1 MDMVTAL
8 KRREPKQV
16 TVAVLDANPILG
28 EAMCR
33 HFGASEHFE
42 HDEVVSLTWEQ
53 AERVVHAQPG
63 ILVLDPMQPPG
74 GLEPL
79 VAELRASVPGVQL
92 VAYASDPTQELA
104 RTCLE
109 LGFRAFIP
117 KSADSSQLIA
127 AVKTVS
133 NGGMYVDRGFAEA
146 LRAPS
151 DLPASPDPDQLS
163 AREAAVLRRI
173 SLGQSHKQIAAELGL
188 SHKTV
193 DTYRARGMRKLGV
206 SDRGALIRVALKE
219 GWLE

>member
-1 MDMVTAL
+1 MVTAL

-16 TVAVLDANPILG
+16 AVAVLDANPILG

-33 HFGASEHFE
+33 HFGASEQFE
-42 HDEVVSLTWEQ
+42 HDEVVSLTWDQ
-53 AERVVHAQPG
+53 ADRVTLVQPG
-63 ILVLDPMQPPG
+63 ILVLDPTQPPG
-74 GLEPL
+74 GLDPL
-79 VAELRASVPGVQL
+79 VVELRAKVPGAQL
-92 VAYASDPTQELA
+92 VAYASDATQDLA
-104 RTCLE
+104 RICLD

-127 AVKTVS
+127 AVKTVA
-133 NGGMYVDRGFAEA
+133 NGGMYVDRRFAEA

-151 DLPASPDPDQLS
+151 ETPASPDPDQLS
-163 AREAAVLRRI
+163 SREAAVLRRI

-206 SDRGALIRVALKE
+206 SDRGALIQVALKQ